1 MDVGCQSGKEFTFVQ
16 KEKKGHQQQNGRGG
30 KEGKREKEQSLLVSF
45 KTFYVLLGAIKPQ
58 QLIKCESKSHKQDQ
72 GNLGKTKK

>member
-1 MDVGCQSGKEFTFVQ
+1 MSDVRAAKNLHLFR
-16 KEKKGHQQQNGRGG
+16 KKKKDINNKMGGEGR
-30 KEGKREKEQSLLVSF
+30 REKREQSLLVSF